1 MGRSSKSE
9 SDTPQFAEDQ
19 AAQAAASM
27 LDSLEPL
34 MGIPV
39 AVRKRFLDNGFS
51 ETAAEQAALAHWVSM
66 MGFGNNAGTHN

>member
-9 SDTPQFAEDQ
+9 NGTPQFDEDL

-34 MGIPV
+34 MGVPV

-51 ETAAEQAALAHWVSM
+51 ETAAEQAALAHWISM
-66 MGFGNNAGTHN
+66 MGFGNNAGPNN

>member
-19 AAQAAASM
+19 AAASM
-27 LDSLEPL
+27 LASLEPL

-39 AVRKRFLDNGFS
+39 AVRKRFLENGFS